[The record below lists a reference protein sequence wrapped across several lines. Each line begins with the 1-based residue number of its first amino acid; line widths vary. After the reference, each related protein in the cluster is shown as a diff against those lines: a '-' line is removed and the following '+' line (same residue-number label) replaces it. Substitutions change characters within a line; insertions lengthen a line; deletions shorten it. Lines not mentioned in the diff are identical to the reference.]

1 MKEKEFRRNM
11 AVFPIGSVMKLT
23 DLSAR
28 QIRYYEDQNLIT
40 PARNEGN
47 RRMYSLNDMDIN
59 IDVEE
64 DGITFEENSKKKA
77 TEIYSYLKK
86 RGEDNFLVLADD
98 SGLEVDSL
106 NGAPGVYSA
115 RYAGEHGND
124 YKNNIKLLEEM
135 KGFKGDDR
143 KARFVCVISLVDENG
158 ETKVVRGE
166 VDGYIIEELKTEGG
180 FGYDPLFFYEGFNK
194 TFGEASSEEKNA
206 ISHRGNAL
214 KKLKEIL

>member
-1 MKEKEFRRNM
+1 MKKLIIASNNKHKIEEIKSMLCGMPFEIRSLKE
-11 AVFPIGSVMKLT
+11 
-23 DLSAR
+23 
-28 QIRYYEDQNLIT
+28 E
-40 PARNEGN
+40 
-47 RRMYSLNDMDIN
+47 N
-59 IDVEE
+59 IDIDVVE
-64 DGITFEENSKKKA
+64 DGTTFEENSKKKA

>member
-1 MKEKEFRRNM
+1 MKKIVLASNNSKKIKEIKDILN
-11 AVFPIGSVMKLT
+11 GLE
-23 DLSAR
+23 
-28 QIRYYEDQNLIT
+28 YEV
-40 PARNEGN
+40 
-47 RRMYSLNDMDIN
+47 YSLNDMDIN

-158 ETKVVRGE
+158 ETKVVCGE

-194 TFGEASSEEKNA
+194 TFGEASSKEKNA